1 MILPQKK
8 QKGHSLSLTTAL
20 ILLFWIG
27 LYVKAS
33 PDTHV
38 GSFYG
43 NAIADWSGSLVM
55 VVATKFLYERGS
67 KESNKPKLIPRGP
80 FSQFCYE
87 HSLSIFLV
95 LTGLGWFF
103 LFRSMEPNGKWGQV
117 VGNLLSEWVQVL
129 GLVLM
134 TKYLTERGAKV

>member
-1 MILPQKK
+1 MILPQKES
-8 QKGHSLSLTTAL
+8 KGHSLSITTGL

-33 PDTHV
+33 PDTHF

-55 VVATKFLYERGS
+55 VVATKFFYERGS
-67 KESNKPKLIPRGP
+67 KESNKPKNVNLGP
-80 FSQFCYE
+80 FVHFCYE
-87 HSLSIFLV
+87 HSLTIFLV
-95 LTGLGWFF
+95 ATGLGWFF
-103 LFRSMEPNGKWGQV
+103 LFRSMEPNSKWGQV
-117 VGNLLSEWVQVL
+117 VGNLLSEWMQVL